1 MTILSLAIIIGEYG
15 DDRVNCDNLS
25 ELINRNEIPAIA
37 IKISIKISIKIL
49 EILLFFE
56 FFYFLEITYNSPC
69 EYTF

>member
-37 IKISIKISIKIL
+37 IKISIKIL
-49 EILLFFE
+49 EKYI
-56 FFYFLEITYNSPC
+56 
-69 EYTF
+69 

>member
-1 MTILSLAIIIGEYG
+1 MEIENAIIIGEYG

-37 IKISIKISIKIL
+37 IKISIKIL

>member
-37 IKISIKISIKIL
+37 IKISIKIL